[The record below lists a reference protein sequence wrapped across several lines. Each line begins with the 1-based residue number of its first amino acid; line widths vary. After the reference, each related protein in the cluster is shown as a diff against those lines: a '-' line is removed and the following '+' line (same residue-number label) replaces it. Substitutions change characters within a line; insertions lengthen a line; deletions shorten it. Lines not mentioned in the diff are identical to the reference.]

1 MKNSTNDAGEL
12 DKKNTPEIT
21 NNEVSSLEKPIN
33 TSSTSKSLTD
43 LTTSSKKDLSYI
55 FKRDATKKKLD
66 YIEKK
71 LVKLVEKSMDKENI
85 INEKREILSIFL
97 NQYYALDL
105 EHNELFTAFQLNLT
119 LSGIKD
125 IQVLSNPQIRDSFLI
140 QYADNLHKQLSQ
152 TLPPEQKDQIKQIIQ
167 QQVQKVDENL
177 NALYIAS
184 FNVQAKKA
192 LLDSRKK
199 DIDALKQEIKILK
212 KEFADYQEMIEKT
225 NEEFFDE
232 DKQGLLK
239 SYESSDPKVSIKDF
253 VASQPI
259 EDQLKKLID
268 IYNNPTEAK
277 KFGLLP
283 PKGILFVGEQ
293 ETWKTFA
300 ARVLASEIDRKM
312 YHIKSHDLFS
322 ENINNPNEMLYNIF
336 YDITDHVQKT
346 KEPCVIFLDEI
357 EQIIT
362 SLWEYNPAEQKMI
375 SNTIIKNI
383 INIQKSDLDI
393 VIVAGLSEKNKI
405 DERFTKYHTF
415 DNQFFFELP
424 KTEERKRLFQLYIW
438 KAEKR
443 AKVKLFDA
451 NPESLQKL
459 VNKTDGFSAEHIK
472 QLVNSCVKEYAY
484 NFIQKKPSFAIDKEF
499 ISIATKKIDKQITN
513 TKPQDNISFKQ
524 RKVLFLADRQK
535 ILNIL
540 IAKYTMKYLIFGELT
555 PQKKDDL
562 LQCML
567 KNTKWYTESEINQ
580 FFVSCAEEYQRR
592 NISYHRQ
599 FLIQEDFVLGK
610 IDELKAEDRKKWKPV
625 YFNRR

>member
-1 MKNSTNDAGEL
+1 MKNSTNDAEEL

-55 FKRDATKKKLD
+55 FKRDATKKKLN

-125 IQVLSNPQIRDSFLI
+125 IQVLSNPQIRDSFLL
-140 QYADNLHKQLSQ
+140 QYAGNLHKQLSQ

-293 ETWKTFA
+293 ET
-300 ARVLASEIDRKM
+300 
-312 YHIKSHDLFS
+312 
-322 ENINNPNEMLYNIF
+322 
-336 YDITDHVQKT
+336 
-346 KEPCVIFLDEI
+346 
-357 EQIIT
+357 
-362 SLWEYNPAEQKMI
+362 
-375 SNTIIKNI
+375 
-383 INIQKSDLDI
+383 
-393 VIVAGLSEKNKI
+393 
-405 DERFTKYHTF
+405 
-415 DNQFFFELP
+415 
-424 KTEERKRLFQLYIW
+424 
-438 KAEKR
+438 
-443 AKVKLFDA
+443 
-451 NPESLQKL
+451 
-459 VNKTDGFSAEHIK
+459 
-472 QLVNSCVKEYAY
+472 
-484 NFIQKKPSFAIDKEF
+484 
-499 ISIATKKIDKQITN
+499 
-513 TKPQDNISFKQ
+513 
-524 RKVLFLADRQK
+524 
-535 ILNIL
+535 
-540 IAKYTMKYLIFGELT
+540 
-555 PQKKDDL
+555 
-562 LQCML
+562 
-567 KNTKWYTESEINQ
+567 
-580 FFVSCAEEYQRR
+580 
-592 NISYHRQ
+592 
-599 FLIQEDFVLGK
+599 
-610 IDELKAEDRKKWKPV
+610 
-625 YFNRR
+625 

>member
-125 IQVLSNPQIRDSFLI
+125 IQVLSNPQIRDSFLL
-140 QYADNLHKQLSQ
+140 QYAGNLHKQLSQ

>member
-1 MKNSTNDAGEL
+1 M
-12 DKKNTPEIT
+12 
-21 NNEVSSLEKPIN
+21 
-33 TSSTSKSLTD
+33 
-43 LTTSSKKDLSYI
+43 
-55 FKRDATKKKLD
+55 
-66 YIEKK
+66 
-71 LVKLVEKSMDKENI
+71 
-85 INEKREILSIFL
+85 

-125 IQVLSNPQIRDSFLI
+125 IQVLSNPQIRDSFLL

-293 ETWKTFA
+293 ET
-300 ARVLASEIDRKM
+300 
-312 YHIKSHDLFS
+312 
-322 ENINNPNEMLYNIF
+322 
-336 YDITDHVQKT
+336 
-346 KEPCVIFLDEI
+346 
-357 EQIIT
+357 
-362 SLWEYNPAEQKMI
+362 
-375 SNTIIKNI
+375 
-383 INIQKSDLDI
+383 
-393 VIVAGLSEKNKI
+393 
-405 DERFTKYHTF
+405 
-415 DNQFFFELP
+415 
-424 KTEERKRLFQLYIW
+424 
-438 KAEKR
+438 
-443 AKVKLFDA
+443 
-451 NPESLQKL
+451 
-459 VNKTDGFSAEHIK
+459 
-472 QLVNSCVKEYAY
+472 
-484 NFIQKKPSFAIDKEF
+484 
-499 ISIATKKIDKQITN
+499 
-513 TKPQDNISFKQ
+513 
-524 RKVLFLADRQK
+524 
-535 ILNIL
+535 
-540 IAKYTMKYLIFGELT
+540 
-555 PQKKDDL
+555 
-562 LQCML
+562 
-567 KNTKWYTESEINQ
+567 
-580 FFVSCAEEYQRR
+580 
-592 NISYHRQ
+592 
-599 FLIQEDFVLGK
+599 
-610 IDELKAEDRKKWKPV
+610 
-625 YFNRR
+625 